1 MLSGSPFP
9 RNNECPSIFVS
20 VNVMG
25 IMVALAT
32 LSLVLL
38 RYVNLFV
45 LGLR

>member
-9 RNNECPSIFVS
+9 RNNECPSIFIS

-32 LSLVLL
+32 LS
-38 RYVNLFV
+38 RYFYVVHLFA
-45 LGLR
+45 LGLQ